1 MNLEFVLL
9 VVLFSEVKLYSVGPV
24 FSRLSFDEFFV
35 IIIGA
40 ALIVQSSV
48 CHIYRYF
55 RESSISSSFLLVN
68 NLAPAKW

>member
-48 CHIYRYF
+48 SHTYWYF
-55 RESSISSSFLLVN
+55 RESSISSSLLLVN